1 MDALRIWLFGRV
13 RVAHGAST
21 EIGIT
26 RSAQMLLAFLL
37 LHPNRYHPRDVLAEL
52 AWGDRPD
59 DQARGALNT
68 ALWRLRHLLEPAG
81 TPRGAYLRT
90 TTAGEIGFNWDSDYW
105 LDLAAFEKC
114 ANYILAIPT
123 DAMQAEHA
131 RQLEA
136 ILPLCAGE
144 LLEGFYADWAV
155 HERERLRD
163 LNLSCQ
169 ARLMG
174 YHRQHGELEQGQRY
188 AQAILRLDPL
198 REEIHRAA
206 MRLYAENG
214 QRALAIRQFEQCR
227 QVLAA
232 EMGIPPMPETDAL
245 YRQIVS
251 DGDPRPTPL
260 ALGGESAALSQALQ
274 QLQTA
279 KQEFTQAQRQLQL
292 AIELVQ
298 HLAADASGVL
308 R

>member
-163 LNLSCQ
+163 LVAIGFDRVYVHHVGQEQLPFLDAFGERHCAGGEHHLDQIADDQ
-169 ARLMG
+169 ALAFAGLVQVPNQRHVEFYEVRRRVGQLQQTRLAG
-174 YHRQHGELEQGQRY
+174 AEIVIGEADIEPIQTVGEL
-188 AQAILRLDPL
+188 
-198 REEIHRAA
+198 
-206 MRLYAENG
+206 
-214 QRALAIRQFEQCR
+214 
-227 QVLAA
+227 
-232 EMGIPPMPETDAL
+232 
-245 YRQIVS
+245 S
-251 DGDPRPTPL
+251 
-260 ALGGESAALSQALQ
+260 
-274 QLQTA
+274 
-279 KQEFTQAQRQLQL
+279 
-292 AIELVQ
+292 
-298 HLAADASGVL
+298 
-308 R
+308 